1 MANGQVDGLEADIE
15 LSWNQ
20 RYDKVAKAMLQMN
33 ALFMPFAPLVS
44 GRIWAKMDTKD
55 KELIRELVRQSLDAQ
70 IKDIV
75 TTELGLI
82 DKFKAANFPMRTEP
96 SLDVA
101 ALARDYD
108 KIWLPKAPAIAELRK
123 VGASL

>member
-1 MANGQVDGLEADIE
+1 
-15 LSWNQ
+15 
-20 RYDKVAKAMLQMN
+20 N

-44 GRIWAKMDTKD
+44 GRVWQKLDAKD
-55 KELIRELVRQSLDAQ
+55 KELIRGLVRQALDAQ

-82 DKFKAANFPMRTEP
+82 EKFKAAPFPIRTEP
-96 SLDVA
+96 GLDVKP
-101 ALARDYD
+101 LIQEFD
-108 KIWLPKAPAIAELRK
+108 KIWLPKAPQIAELRK